1 MSIDAGREVVWR
13 SCSHSAVEP
22 WVGSDGGEKP
32 AHGTDGSG
40 QLVLVFRI
48 QLRLSLVEAG

>member
-1 MSIDAGREVVWR
+1 MSIDASREVVWR